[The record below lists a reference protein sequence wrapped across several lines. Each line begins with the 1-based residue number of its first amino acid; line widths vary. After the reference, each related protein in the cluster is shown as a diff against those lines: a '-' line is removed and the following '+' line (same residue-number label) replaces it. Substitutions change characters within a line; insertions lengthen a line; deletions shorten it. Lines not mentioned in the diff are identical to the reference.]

1 MPNPDYVGKTAYYGE
16 IASRYDEQRVTE
28 PIWNVE
34 QEFVSGWVRTL
45 APGATILDLPA
56 GTGRFLRVFLE
67 RGLKVQARDISTD
80 MLAEIHRRFAPLP
93 AEVDVRVGD
102 AEQLDLP
109 SDAVDFVI
117 SWRFFHLIPLDVL
130 GRVLSEFR
138 RVCRGTVVVQVFGV
152 RPVGWRRT
160 VWQSFKDWARP
171 AWRRL
176 RPVDPRTAATPWAHI
191 TSYPHHEEDLMQ
203 AFGRAGLS
211 VQDARTLVMQD
222 GLANRVYFLIRRPV
236 VAGSGPGT

>member
-1 MPNPDYVGKTAYYGE
+1 MPTPDYVGKSAYYGK
-16 IASRYDEQRVTE
+16 IASRYDEQRITE
-28 PIWNVE
+28 PIWNAE

-45 APGATILDLPA
+45 ASGTTILDVPA
-56 GTGRFLRVFLE
+56 GTGRFLGIFLD
-67 RGLKVQARDISTD
+67 RGLKVHAQDISAD
-80 MLAEIHRRFAPLP
+80 MLAEIHRRLAPLP
-93 AEVDVRVGD
+93 PGLNVRVGD

-130 GRVLSEFR
+130 GRVLPEFR

-152 RPVGWRRT
+152 RPMGWRRT

-176 RPVDPRTAATPWAHI
+176 RPFDPRTAATPWAHI
-191 TSYPHHEEDLMQ
+191 TSYPHHEEDLLQ
-203 AFGRAGLS
+203 AFNRAGLI
-211 VQDARTLVMQD
+211 VQDTHTLALQD
-222 GLANRVYFLIRRPV
+222 GLANRVYFLIRGPG
-236 VAGSGPGT
+236 VAASGPGA